1 MPQPWVHLIEIPR
14 GVEIFAALFHVRHPM
29 SDKWPTYLTF
39 PSLPACTFLRQM
51 MHGEC
56 IVPHDTFPPPS
67 FKFRANFPPIK
78 SGNNAAGSRKF
89 DSCGL
94 RDTRISFPETR
105 FANKSPLFP
114 RWRVLYLA
122 TSRIELTRFLWRN
135 PHMRTLQWWPTRGV
149 MILKF
154 LFDSNRNHGQ
164 SRIITPLYLCS
175 AINETILNSLIS
187 NATSRWAIL

>member
-1 MPQPWVHLIEIPR
+1 
-14 GVEIFAALFHVRHPM
+14 
-29 SDKWPTYLTF
+29 
-39 PSLPACTFLRQM
+39 

-78 SGNNAAGSRKF
+78 SGNNATGSRKF
-89 DSCGL
+89 DSCVL

-122 TSRIELTRFLWRN
+122 TSRIELAKGASINDVRARGGEGGSGKADNSTDKLRDHVCDRGGGGPKIRN
-135 PHMRTLQWWPTRGV
+135 
-149 MILKF
+149 F
-154 LFDSNRNHGQ
+154 HG
-164 SRIITPLYLCS
+164 RH
-175 AINETILNSLIS
+175 
-187 NATSRWAIL
+187 